1 MNANRGRR
9 EFEHGTTSRYRQGC
23 RCDDCRAAKT
33 REQRKWRAD
42 NPEKVYR
49 GAKAL
54 RDRKRADPSL
64 IPEHVH
70 GTENG
75 YGNYKCR
82 CDECTRAWSA
92 ASIARYRR
100 RREKG

>member
-1 MNANRGRR
+1 MTNTCNA
-9 EFEHGTTSRYRQGC
+9 FEWVGQ
-23 RCDDCRAAKT
+23 
-33 REQRKWRAD
+33 
-42 NPEKVYR
+42 P
-49 GAKAL
+49 
-54 RDRKRADPSL
+54 L
-64 IPEHVH
+64 IQEHVH
-70 GTENG
+70 GTVNG